1 MPNEPKK
8 LAILRILEI
17 LQERTDDSH
26 LLTQSEISNILKT
39 KYGINLERKA
49 IAEDIKLLQDA
60 DYDIFQTSKGIYS
73 ASNIF
78 EKSEIRVLIDS
89 VLCSRYLNKT
99 HSKELIRKLVK
110 FGGLNYKSHVKHI
123 YSINEWEKTDNQRV
137 LLNIEIIDEAIE
149 KNKQVL
155 IKYGK
160 YNLKNELVSK
170 YSQKVSPYLMLLHNQ
185 RYYLMGYNNYY
196 KEMTFLRIDKMLD
209 IKMLEDNLTPYKD
222 ISENGSDKIDYKDL
236 SVARPYM
243 FSDKSCD
250 ITLKCKRDY
259 YDSIV
264 DWFGFAKY
272 ITELEDDYIEVTI
285 KSSPKAIC
293 YWALQYGDV
302 CEIIRPENI
311 REDIIKKIKEVNDNY
326 KI

>member
-8 LAILRILEI
+8 FAILRILEI
-17 LQERTDDSH
+17 LQERTDEDH
-26 LLTQSEISNILKT
+26 LLTQSEISSILKSQ
-39 KYGINLERKA
+39 YGINLERKA
-49 IAEDIKLLQDA
+49 IAEDIKLLEDE
-60 DYDIFQTSKGIYS
+60 YDIFQTPKGIYC

-89 VLCSRYLNKT
+89 VLCSRYINPK
-99 HSKELIRKLVK
+99 HSDDLIKKLVK

-123 YSINEWEKTDNQRV
+123 YSINEWEKTENQAV

-149 KNKQVL
+149 KNKQIL

-160 YNLKNELVSK
+160 YDLKNKLVSK

-196 KEMTFLRIDKMLD
+196 KEMTFLRIDKMID
-209 IKMLEDNLTPYKD
+209 IKILDDNLTPYKD

-236 SVARPYM
+236 AVARPYM

-250 ITLKCKRDY
+250 ITLKCKKDY

-264 DWFGFAKY
+264 DWFGFSKFVKDV
-272 ITELEDDYIEVTI
+272 EDGYIEVII
-285 KSSPKAIC
+285 KSSPKAMC
-293 YWALQYGDV
+293 YWALQYGDI
-302 CEIIRPENI
+302 CEVISPDSVRNKIIE
-311 REDIIKKIKEVNDNY
+311 KIKEVNKTYNL
-326 KI
+326 